1 MSAFPKSCPLRNR
14 AVGDEM
20 RAFGMN
26 RIGWSCGQRGKTG
39 DRRGTTE
46 QNVTR
51 ERHNMKASKKTSA
64 IVAII
69 GAMSTGAYGQV
80 SFDGFEWLPLGQAQ
94 LSVTAGGLQVDNIG
108 SSGNDGVSLQ
118 FPNGT
123 PANSWGI
130 DVGLTTPNSPANSF
144 VRETGVGTINGVPN
158 QVVDSF
164 TATAAPSGGT
174 VYTCD
179 FSPMAP
185 SSLTVNYYSGGPQ
198 GTLVLSESGVSPG
211 ASAWGPGAFDA
222 TGILSYPDHG
232 PIRPD
237 GGSDDIVQ
245 GIPDTFGGGS
255 ALTADSFDIIPVG
268 SANTFGGY
276 SADNFTAGGISSFT
290 ITGVSVIE
298 IPEPATFSLVA
309 LGGLA
314 VARLRL
320 WRSSAQDRIEALGSK
335 NNQTYRK

>member
-1 MSAFPKSCPLRNR
+1 
-14 AVGDEM
+14 
-20 RAFGMN
+20 
-26 RIGWSCGQRGKTG
+26 
-39 DRRGTTE
+39 
-46 QNVTR
+46 
-51 ERHNMKASKKTSA
+51 MKASKKISA

-69 GAMSTGAYGQV
+69 GAMSMGAYGQV

-94 LSVTAGGLQVDNIG
+94 LSVDAGGLHVANIG

-123 PANSWGI
+123 PDGSWGI

-164 TATAAPSGGT
+164 TATAAASGGT
-174 VYTCD
+174 VYTFD

-185 SSLTVNYYSGGPQ
+185 SSLTVNYYAGGPQ
-198 GTLVLSESGVSPG
+198 GTLVLSESGVSLG
-211 ASAWGPGAFDA
+211 ASAWGPGVFDA
-222 TGILSYPDHG
+222 TVILSYPPG
-232 PIRPD
+232 GGKIRPD
-237 GGSDDIVQ
+237 GGLDDIVQ

-255 ALTADSFDIIPVG
+255 ALTADCFDIIPDG

-276 SADNFTAGGISSFT
+276 SADNITAAGISSFT
-290 ITGVSVIE
+290 ITGVTI
-298 IPEPATFSLVA
+298 IPEPATFSLLA

-314 VARLRL
+314 LLRRLRK
-320 WRSSAQDRIEALGSK
+320 AK
-335 NNQTYRK
+335 V